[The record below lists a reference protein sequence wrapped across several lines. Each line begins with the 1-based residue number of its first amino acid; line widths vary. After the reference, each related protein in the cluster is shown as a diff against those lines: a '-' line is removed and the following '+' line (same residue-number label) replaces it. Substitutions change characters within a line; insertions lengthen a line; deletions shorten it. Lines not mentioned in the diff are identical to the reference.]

1 MGQFEKFGH
10 YRTFACVMLVSWKNG
25 RGKRAEPP
33 QHRERPPGREEPG
46 GLCVFHT
53 MGRGAEPQGL
63 FSFHPVLPHC
73 TRARR
78 AGPIRVVPRASY
90 ADGVALGAP
99 ENHNPLPRLGPFW
112 KINLCGASEA
122 RLFSQKIQNFQ
133 GCFVTHLL
141 KAGKAYPPLG
151 VWAGKGAV
159 KTRNRPRRRMT
170 NRRSGTIRAS
180 GTKGGAA
187 GGGEK
192 EGRNGQ
198 TGAGSKAEKAPAAL
212 TAVPEWASTTAVAKL
227 LGKTTRRIQQLTQD
241 GVLETEVPPGGGAR
255 KYKTCETIQRY
266 IAHIEQ
272 KAQETAAAS
281 STAELNLRKLEAE
294 VELKES
300 QGQLHKLKTAIA
312 EGKYIKAEEATRD
325 LADFM
330 AMFKKFAM
338 NIPPRAVKSI
348 AGYADPQTARAMER
362 AMRKELEDMLAVFV
376 DAAEIGPEEAEP

>member
-1 MGQFEKFGH
+1 MGQHHGGGQAAGENH
-10 YRTFACVMLVSWKNG
+10 PADP
-25 RGKRAEPP
+25 AA
-33 QHRERPPGREEPG
+33 HPG
-46 GLCVFHT
+46 
-53 MGRGAEPQGL
+53 
-63 FSFHPVLPHC
+63 
-73 TRARR
+73 RR
-78 AGPIRVVPRASY
+78 AGNR
-90 ADGVALGAP
+90 GA
-99 ENHNPLPRLGPFW
+99 
-112 KINLCGASEA
+112 A
-122 RLFSQKIQNFQ
+122 
-133 GCFVTHLL
+133 
-141 KAGKAYPPLG
+141 
-151 VWAGKGAV
+151 
-159 KTRNRPRRRMT
+159 RRR
-170 NRRSGTIRAS
+170 R
-180 GTKGGAA
+180 
-187 GGGEK
+187 
-192 EGRNGQ
+192 
-198 TGAGSKAEKAPAAL
+198 
-212 TAVPEWASTTAVAKL
+212 
-227 LGKTTRRIQQLTQD
+227 
-241 GVLETEVPPGGGAR
+241 R

>member
-1 MGQFEKFGH
+1 MKSDYF
-10 YRTFACVMLVSWKNG
+10 
-25 RGKRAEPP
+25 P
-33 QHRERPPGREEPG
+33 
-46 GLCVFHT
+46 
-53 MGRGAEPQGL
+53 
-63 FSFHPVLPHC
+63 
-73 TRARR
+73 
-78 AGPIRVVPRASY
+78 
-90 ADGVALGAP
+90 
-99 ENHNPLPRLGPFW
+99 
-112 KINLCGASEA
+112 
-122 RLFSQKIQNFQ
+122 QKIKNFQ
-133 GCFVTHLL
+133 GCFVTLFQ
-141 KAGKAYPPLG
+141 KAGKPYPLKG
-151 VWAGKGAV
+151 VSGGKGRK
-159 KTRNRPRRRMT
+159 KTRNRPRRKSEIRQGGA
-170 NRRSGTIRAS
+170 NRAS

-192 EGRNGQ
+192 RGRKGQ
-198 TGAGSKAEKAPAAL
+198 SRGGLNT
-212 TAVPEWASTTAVAKL
+212 VPEWASTTAVAKL

-338 NIPPRAVKSI
+338 NIPPRTVKSI
-348 AGYADPQTARAMER
+348 AGYADPQTARAMEK